1 MAGFGSARSSNF
13 PDENQIAGWSAV
25 SFSIPSALS
34 RPGQAESLN
43 CFGVLRR
50 VTGDYGGAA
59 DDLSAALAI

>member
-34 RPGQAESLN
+34 RPQ
-43 CFGVLRR
+43 GVGK
-50 VTGDYGGAA
+50 VPTGW
-59 DDLSAALAI
+59 